1 MTVTNWRNHTRVL
14 ACLAL
19 AVFAAPALADVRLTY
34 ITADSHRD
42 SAQVYVQDGR
52 VRLENPRES
61 RSVIIYESD
70 RHRFL
75 ILDPADKTFRVV
87 DQRAVDDLRRMI
99 ARVQSAMSALPD
111 SIRGMI
117 DNHVPT
123 VSALLK
129 HPLPQVA
136 IAATG
141 ATVRTDDY
149 TCRTLT
155 VSVNGGIGYGLCVVP
170 ASKLGISEDDAQTL
184 ASMAEDLRRL
194 SGRNLTLKPQAQ
206 ELLLKDAGVPIKY
219 VDFRQGQTHLL
230 NTIGRGELSE
240 KVTAIPPDYEQRS
253 LVDVF

>member
-1 MTVTNWRNHTRVL
+1 M
-14 ACLAL
+14 
-19 AVFAAPALADVRLTY
+19 FAAPALADVKLMY
-34 ITADSHRD
+34 VTADSHRG

-70 RHRFL
+70 KHRFL
-75 ILDPADKTFRVV
+75 ILDAADKTFRVV

-99 ARVQSAMSALPD
+99 ARVQGAMSALPD

-117 DNHVPT
+117 NNHAPS

-129 HPLPQVA
+129 HPLPQIA

-141 ATVRTDDY
+141 ATVRAGDY

-155 VSVNGGIGYGLCVVP
+155 ISVNGGIGYGLCVVP
-170 ASKLGISEDDAQTL
+170 AGKLGIPADDARTL
-184 ASMAEDLRRL
+184 MKMGKDLRRL
-194 SGRNLTLKPQAQ
+194 SGRNLTLKQQAQ
-206 ELLLKDAGVPIKY
+206 TLLLEDVGVPVKY
-219 VDFRQGQTHLL
+219 VDFRREQTALL
-230 NTIGRGELSE
+230 NAVGHDDLPERL
-240 KVTAIPPDYEQRS
+240 TAVPPDYEQRA